1 MGDFLTRLTGLVN
14 FQKTANV
21 SAPGVIAAAAVLL
34 FFFSGSPPSY
44 EPPIRTFSKDAI
56 ELMKFEHSKS
66 CEVLSYD
73 WHAKGGIGGRLRSE
87 DWATLQQRRKEV
99 DDCTYTLQQRIIADL
114 KTIAETSAQVE
125 ADQKL
130 ATSLAKQY
138 EDEELSGRSFADK
151 TKRLA
156 VHYQGEVN
164 KNRAT
169 VKQAETRVAF
179 FNSMLP
185 RLAQEGKELA
195 QIVHAGDS
203 VEPFEAITTRFG
215 GNAMAFI
222 LFAIVCG
229 LVIDPVM
236 ALIQPVLY
244 TDQRLRRLNAAV
256 QGVRVAPQGA
266 NITAYNL
273 NYARGLGLLTDA
285 DVDALT
291 RQYLYP
297 SQMLLNLIVA
307 GGLFLPAAGLFLK
320 THWDVIKL
328 MFK

>member
-1 MGDFLTRLTGLVN
+1 
-14 FQKTANV
+14 
-21 SAPGVIAAAAVLL
+21 
-34 FFFSGSPPSY
+34 
-44 EPPIRTFSKDAI
+44 
-56 ELMKFEHSKS
+56 
-66 CEVLSYD
+66 VLSYD

-99 DDCTYTLQQRIIADL
+99 DDCTYTLQQRIIDDL
-114 KTIAETSAQVE
+114 ETIAKTSAQIE

-138 EDEELSGRSFADK
+138 EDEALKGLSSAPRTLTQAEHF
-151 TKRLA
+151 
-156 VHYQGEVN
+156 QGKVN
-164 KNRAT
+164 ENRAV

-179 FNSMLP
+179 FNSVLP
-185 RLAQEGKELA
+185 RLGQEAKDLA
-195 QIVHAGDS
+195 QAVHAGDT
-203 VEPFEAITTRFG
+203 VEPFEAVATKFG

-229 LVIDPVM
+229 LVIDPIM

-244 TDQRLRRLNAAV
+244 TDQRIKRLNAAL
-256 QGVRVAPQGA
+256 QGVRVPPKRA

-285 DVDALT
+285 DVEALKQ
-291 RQYLYP
+291 QYLYP

-307 GGLFLPAAGLFLK
+307 GALFLPAAGLFLK
-320 THWDVIKL
+320 THWDVIQQ
-328 MFK
+328 MVY